1 MGWDGYKTLCRRNLE
16 RLAENVYLRVA
27 FLSWRKKRGEKGND
41 GGKKRGR
48 KRKGTPCY
56 TITCA
61 ILHGFFFFFG
71 GGTTVT
77 EAPNMCLN
85 ECETLLRL
93 LCLHASGRDEL
104 QFLQHILPRAQDQCI
119 HILVC
124 QALGINRIQ
133 NLL

>member
-1 MGWDGYKTLCRRNLE
+1 MEEKREEE
-16 RLAENVYLRVA
+16 R
-27 FLSWRKKRGEKGND
+27 EKELH
-41 GGKKRGR
+41 
-48 KRKGTPCY
+48 
-56 TITCA
+56 A
-61 ILHGFFFFFG
+61 ILLLAPFYTGFFFFFG